1 MRTDKSG
8 QSALLLLD
16 VVEILRREK
25 VDYAII
31 GAFALS
37 VLGVVRATMDAD
49 ALLFA
54 EPGRLA
60 RLEKKFQQKGFATEL
75 RTAEADDPVSG
86 MLVLRDDFG
95 NHVELLGGLRNM
107 DPEILSR
114 TLQINFRG
122 QKLRIVGRE
131 DFIAMKC
138 YAGGPQDILDARSAY
153 WAAPGP
159 IDLDLLRTVTRRFGR
174 EAADRLQEVLAV
186 QPAAV
191 GPQKTQGRS
200 IE

>member
-1 MRTDKSG
+1 MRTDKGG
-8 QSALLLLD
+8 QSVLLLLD

-37 VLGVVRATMDAD
+37 VLGVVRASTGAD

-54 EPGRLA
+54 EPGRLSK
-60 RLEKKFQQKGFATEL
+60 LEEKFQLEGFATEL

-86 MLVLRDDFG
+86 MLALSDRFG

-107 DPEILSR
+107 DPAILAR
-114 TLQINFRG
+114 TLEIDFRNE
-122 QKLRIVGRE
+122 KLRIVGRE

-138 YAGGPQDILDARSAY
+138 YAGGPQDLLDARSAY
-153 WAAPGP
+153 RAAPGP

-174 EAADRLQEVLAV
+174 EAADRLQEVLAD
-186 QPAAV
+186 
-191 GPQKTQGRS
+191 
-200 IE
+200 

>member
-1 MRTDKSG
+1 MRTNKGG

-25 VDYAII
+25 VNYAVI
-31 GAFALS
+31 GAFALT
-37 VLGVVRATMDAD
+37 VLGVVRATMDVD

-60 RLEKKFQQKGFATEL
+60 KLEKSFKQAGFDTVL
-75 RTAEADDPVSG
+75 RSAAADDPVSG
-86 MLVLRDDFG
+86 MLVLGDDFG

-114 TLQINFRG
+114 TLEIEFRDE
-122 QKLRIVGRE
+122 KLRIVGRE

-138 YAGGPQDILDARSAY
+138 YAGGPQDLLDARSAY
-153 WAAPGP
+153 EAAPGP

-174 EAADRLQEVLAV
+174 EAADRLQEVLAC
-186 QPAAV
+186 
-191 GPQKTQGRS
+191 
-200 IE
+200 

>member
-1 MRTDKSG
+1 MRTDKGG
-8 QSALLLLD
+8 QSAFLLLD

-54 EPGRLA
+54 KPGRLA
-60 RLEKKFQQKGFATEL
+60 KLEKKFKHEGFSTEL
-75 RTAEADDPVSG
+75 RSAEADDPVSG
-86 MLVLRDDFG
+86 MLVLSDDFG
-95 NHVELLGGLRNM
+95 NHVELLGGIRNM

-114 TLQINFRG
+114 TLEINFRDR
-122 QKLRIVGRE
+122 KLRVVGRE

-153 WAAPGP
+153 QAAPGP

-174 EAADRLQEVLAV
+174 EAADRLQEVLA
-186 QPAAV
+186 
-191 GPQKTQGRS
+191 S
-200 IE
+200 

>member
-1 MRTDKSG
+1 MRTDKGG
-8 QSALLLLD
+8 QSVLLLLD

-60 RLEKKFQQKGFATEL
+60 KLEKKFQQEGFRTEL

-86 MLVLRDDFG
+86 MLVLSDRSG
-95 NHVELLGGLRNM
+95 NRVRLLGGLRNM
-107 DPEILSR
+107 DPAILSR
-114 TLQINFRG
+114 TLEITFRDE
-122 QKLRIVGRE
+122 KLRIVGRE
-131 DFIAMKC
+131 DLIAMKC
-138 YAGGPQDILDARSAY
+138 FAGGPQDLLDARSAY
-153 WAAPGP
+153 RAAPGP

-174 EAADRLQEVLAV
+174 EAADRLQEVLA
-186 QPAAV
+186 
-191 GPQKTQGRS
+191 G
-200 IE
+200 

>member
-1 MRTDKSG
+1 MRTDKGG

-25 VDYAII
+25 VTYAVI
-31 GAFALS
+31 GAFALT
-37 VLGVVRATMDAD
+37 VLGVIRATTGVD

-60 RLEKKFQQKGFATEL
+60 KLEKAFRQAGFDTEL
-75 RTAEADDPVSG
+75 RSAEADDPVSG
-86 MLVLRDDFG
+86 MLMLSDDFG

-114 TLQINFRG
+114 TLEVEFRDE
-122 QKLRIVGRE
+122 KLRIVGRE

-138 YAGGPQDILDARSAY
+138 YAGGPQDLLDARSAY
-153 WAAPGP
+153 EAAPGP

-174 EAADRLQEVLAV
+174 QAADRLQEVLA
-186 QPAAV
+186 
-191 GPQKTQGRS
+191 G
-200 IE
+200 